1 MTTYSDEL
9 HGQLVQRIGVLTDEA
24 DRLTEARR
32 ILVGADVTPQ
42 RKSARKAAPKRERIV
57 IPAGASI
64 DRAMALITA
73 QPGLKAGE
81 IGPTLGLHK
90 LGGYPLVN
98 KLAEQGLV
106 TKASDGRWY
115 PA

>member
-1 MTTYSDEL
+1 MITYSDEL
-9 HGQLVQRIGVLTDEA
+9 HEQIVQRLSVLNDETE
-24 DRLTEARR
+24 RLTEARR
-32 ILVGADVTPQ
+32 ILVGADGTPR
-42 RKSARKAAPKRERIV
+42 RKSARKVAPKAPRIV
-57 IPAGASI
+57 IPPGASV